1 MLCNPFDMESI
12 KAAMVTAVAGLREH
26 PERMRDRMQHMHAH
40 VLEYDVARWAQS
52 FLSNLDRF
60 GSEELNLSNFAAG
73 SGERP

>member
-1 MLCNPFDMESI
+1 
-12 KAAMVTAVAGLREH
+12 MVTAVGGLCGH

-60 GSEELNLSNFAAG
+60 SSDELNPSKFTPG